1 MKRLFRVVCA
11 VFAAA
16 ALSMGVTAAAVNDV
30 VDMSNST
37 HGYVT
42 VNYSSSARLKVGI
55 QYNGGKTVFYD
66 CPSGKDASFSLDKGN
81 GKYTVTLYR
90 NVSGTSYQQVE
101 SKSMNVTVKDSYAP
115 YLVSTSEVQ
124 FSKGDTVSAKAA
136 ELCKN
141 AKTDEAKVIAIYNY
155 MASRYTCLLYTS
167 RAPGEL
173 QSELAEMDECM
184 PHYYKITGN
193 HGQGAETIMRAEAAF
208 LQGRL
213 TDAHIELESACAR
226 IQDNGQAN
234 MALCC
239 DFLAWRLSLFAE
251 MKYHCTLAERH
262 AELLRQHNASWLN
275 LWNAIAAYYYALL
288 GKTDK
293 IPEVFRAHRL
303 STVHTLAPGK
313 PCLLYTS

>member
-11 VFAAA
+11 VFAAT

-124 FSKGDTVSAKAA
+124 FSKGTRYPLRLLSSARTPRPMRLRLSPSTTTWQAVILMITSWRRRSPAA
-136 ELCKN
+136 R
-141 AKTDEAKVIAIYNY
+141 
-155 MASRYTCLLYTS
+155 SPSTS
-167 RAPGEL
+167 R
-173 QSELAEMDECM
+173 
-184 PHYYKITGN
+184 
-193 HGQGAETIMRAEAAF
+193 
-208 LQGRL
+208 
-213 TDAHIELESACAR
+213 
-226 IQDNGQAN
+226 
-234 MALCC
+234 
-239 DFLAWRLSLFAE
+239 
-251 MKYHCTLAERH
+251 
-262 AELLRQHNASWLN
+262 
-275 LWNAIAAYYYALL
+275 
-288 GKTDK
+288 
-293 IPEVFRAHRL
+293 IPPL
-303 STVHTLAPGK
+303 P
-313 PCLLYTS
+313 